1 MNNKVTFEQVEAL
14 LDSCEVQETIFW
26 DKELVVSYKLP
37 NGFTVLGRGA
47 CVDPKN
53 FDINIGRTVARQQ
66 AADTVWLLLGYEL
79 QNKLYNE
86 GLL

>member
-1 MNNKVTFEQVEAL
+1 MKNKVTFEQVEAL
-14 LDSCEVQETIFW
+14 LDSCEVQEAIFW
-26 DKELVVSYKLP
+26 DKELVVSYRLP

-53 FDINIGRTVARQQ
+53 FDIEIGRTVARQQ
-66 AADTVWLLLGYEL
+66 ASDVVWLLLGYEL
-79 QNKLYNE
+79 QNKLHNE